1 MAARSSNW
9 TKEETEILVNGYVA
23 NREALFG
30 KFSSTITNEEKEKT
44 FCAILES
51 INAVGG
57 HGRSIEDLKSKWK
70 QLKCRTVAKARKNH
84 KEVQKTGGGEPV
96 KGLNTVQ
103 EKVLSCVPKVV
114 LDGLKGNDTGHIVN
128 PENDRFTAS
137 QTDLKSQAVAD
148 EARSTRYLDTKSMS
162 RTFTN

>member
-51 INAVGG
+51 
-57 HGRSIEDLKSKWK
+57 
-70 QLKCRTVAKARKNH
+70 
-84 KEVQKTGGGEPV
+84 
-96 KGLNTVQ
+96 
-103 EKVLSCVPKVV
+103 
-114 LDGLKGNDTGHIVN
+114 
-128 PENDRFTAS
+128 
-137 QTDLKSQAVAD
+137 
-148 EARSTRYLDTKSMS
+148 
-162 RTFTN
+162 